1 MIELTNEG
9 TENDGATMKQTDA
22 VADVNGDGET
32 TIMTEMNPPPTA
44 QMSFREKQNELRRD
58 RGRFYTV
65 RVENLSFDATAGD
78 VQNMFEHTLGETVE
92 DVYLPKDYR
101 GGKLNRGFGFVR
113 FLEPRSSRRAVAEMN
128 GIEHL
133 GRVLDV
139 TFERQQRPE
148 PYFRGRQEPYSRGI
162 ENRLSRGYDNNNGF
176 QHRAG
181 RRSHRGGASSYY
193 DDADGYDDGYHNGR
207 SSEMKS
213 KKGAINSLGLPAVT
227 SNVRCH
233 VSNLAWET
241 TEDSLTELCKTMG
254 HNIVRCKVARMP
266 NGKSKGW
273 ALMDFESTEQ
283 MEAGVKALHNTDLE
297 GRYIVVRTERKAV
310 AAEEPNEQEGA
321 TNSSGLQVVVRNLP
335 WTTTESDLSDSFA
348 EVGTVTAATVSRFSD
363 SGRSKGWA
371 TVRFET
377 EEAAQ
382 AAIDRFNGTDFG
394 GREVEVRIDRFE

>member
-1 MIELTNEG
+1 MILLTNEG
-9 TENDGATMKQTDA
+9 TENDVAKQTDA

-32 TIMTEMNPPPTA
+32 TIMQTTETNPPPA
-44 QMSFREKQNELRRD
+44 QMSFREKQDELRRD
-58 RGRFYTV
+58 RGRFFTV

-92 DVYLPKDYR
+92 DVYLPKDYK

-148 PYFRGRQEPYSRGI
+148 PYSRGRPEPYSRGI
-162 ENRLSRGYDNNNGF
+162 ENRLSRGYENNNGF

-193 DDADGYDDGYHNGR
+193 DDADGYANGYHNGR

-254 HNIVRCKVARMP
+254 HSIVRCKVARMP

-273 ALMDFESTEQ
+273 ALMDFESTDQ

-335 WTTTESDLSDSFA
+335 WTTTESDLSASFA
-348 EVGTVTAATVSRFSD
+348 EVGTVTAAAVSRFSD